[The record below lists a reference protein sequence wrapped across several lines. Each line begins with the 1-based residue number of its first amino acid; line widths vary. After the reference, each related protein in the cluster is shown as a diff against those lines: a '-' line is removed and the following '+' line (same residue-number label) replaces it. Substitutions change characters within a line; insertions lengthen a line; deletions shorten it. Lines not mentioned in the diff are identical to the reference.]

1 MSTAASSDSAGG
13 TGPAPEGRAASDTPP
28 HAGTGPPTPRLG
40 PVGWLRVVCRASVVA
55 ALTSVVVALVI
66 LGTLPARILP
76 RPGAAWTARVQRWG
90 LQTWGRGMMRACS
103 VRVACEGAPPPQGS
117 LVVSNH
123 LGYLDIPVLSSV
135 VPMVFVAKA
144 GLRRWP
150 FWGFAATAGGTI
162 FVNRSTK
169 RDVLRVRRE
178 MRDAQARGSS
188 VIVFP
193 EATSTAGD
201 TILPLK
207 PALLADAA
215 ARGAPVYWLTVS
227 YRTPPGS
234 PPARDRV
241 CWWGDM
247 GFVPHVLGLFALRRI
262 HCTVRFGEGPVRSTD
277 RKAMAVELRRAML
290 RRFEPVGS
298 RGAGRGAADDTP

>member
-1 MSTAASSDSAGG
+1 MI
-13 TGPAPEGRAASDTPP
+13 GPFEWP
-28 HAGTGPPTPRLG
+28 
-40 PVGWLRVVCRASVVA
+40 RVVCRALAVFVWTAAMVALALLA
-55 ALTSVVVALVI
+55 AL
-66 LGTLPARILP
+66 PAWMLP
-76 RPGAAWTARVQRWG
+76 RSGAVVKARVQRWVRQ
-90 LQTWGRGMMRACS
+90 LWGRGMTRACG
-103 VRVACEGAPPPQGS
+103 VRVATDGPRPPPGA

-123 LGYLDIPVLSSV
+123 LGYLDIPVLSAV
-135 VPMVFVAKA
+135 VPMVFVAMA
-144 GLRRWP
+144 ELRRWP
-150 FWGFAATAGGTI
+150 FWGFAAAAGGTI
-162 FVNRSTK
+162 FVNRATR

-178 MRDAQARGSS
+178 MRAAQARGDS

-215 ARGAPVYWLTVS
+215 AEGNPVHWLTVS
-227 YRTPPGS
+227 YRTPAGS

-241 CWWGDM
+241 CWWGGI
-247 GFVPHVLGLFALRRI
+247 GFLPHVLGLLALRRI
-262 HCTVRFGEGPVRSTD
+262 HCSVRFGEDPVRSAD

-298 RGAGRGAADDTP
+298 LDHTGQTSGIAIPCGESFPSVSPEQVTKELSE

>member
-1 MSTAASSDSAGG
+1 MSTAASSGS
-13 TGPAPEGRAASDTPP
+13 TPEVGPAP
-28 HAGTGPPTPRLG
+28 PRIGLLEW
-40 PVGWLRVVCRASVVA
+40 PRVVCRVVA
-55 ALTSVVVALVI
+55 V
-66 LGTLPARILP
+66 G
-76 RPGAAWTARVQRWG
+76 AWTAAIVTLALLCGLPTRMLPRSGPARWARVRRWG
-90 LQTWGRGMMRACS
+90 MRAWGRGMMRACS
-103 VRVACEGAPPPQGS
+103 VRVATEGPPPPQGS

-123 LGYLDIPVLSSV
+123 LGYLDIPMLGSL

-150 FWGFAATAGGTI
+150 FWGFAASVGGTI
-162 FVNRSTK
+162 FVRRSTK

-178 MRDAQARGSS
+178 MVEALARGDS

-207 PALLADAA
+207 AALLADAA
-215 ARGAPVYWLTVS
+215 AQETPVYWLTVS
-227 YRTPPGS
+227 YRTGPGD
-234 PPARDRV
+234 PEARDRV

-247 GFVPHVLGLFALRRI
+247 GFVPHALGLFALRRI
-262 HCTVRFGEGPVRSTD
+262 HCTVRFGDAPVRSAD

-290 RRFEPVGS
+290 GRFEPVG
-298 RGAGRGAADDTP
+298 AGGPG

>member
-1 MSTAASSDSAGG
+1 MEWLGAAGSGGGPQSPRAGG
-13 TGPAPEGRAASDTPP
+13 PLEWFRVACRAAVVLVWT
-28 HAGTGPPTPRLG
+28 AVMVVLLLLG
-40 PVGWLRVVCRASVVA
+40 A
-55 ALTSVVVALVI
+55 
-66 LGTLPARILP
+66 LPARLLP
-76 RPGAAWTARVQRWG
+76 QGGAVWKARVQRWA
-90 LQTWGRGMMRACS
+90 LHTWGRGMMRACS
-103 VRVACEGAPPPQGS
+103 VRVACEGDPPPPGA

-123 LGYLDIPVLSSV
+123 LGYLDIPLLSSV

-150 FWGFAATAGGTI
+150 FWGFAAAAGGTI
-162 FVNRSTK
+162 FVKRSTK

-178 MRDAQARGSS
+178 MGDAQARGSS

-193 EATSTAGD
+193 EATSTAGE

-215 ARGAPVYWLTVS
+215 ARRAPVYWLTVS

-234 PPARDRV
+234 PAARDRV
-241 CWWGDM
+241 CWWGDI
-247 GFVPHVLGLFALRRI
+247 GFLPHVLGLFALRRI
-262 HCTVRFGEGPVRSTD
+262 HCTVRFGDDPVRSAD
-277 RKAMAVELRRAML
+277 RKAMAVELRQAML

-298 RGAGRGAADDTP
+298 RDAGRDAAGHFRDPR